1 MVVTENTGRRMVVE
15 DRVWKMEKGAFLAVL
30 SMCVLMVVY
39 GLWLDGLVPGTSSY
53 RYARQEGYH
62 HAWFSIGF
70 SLISLL
76 LLWGLLARTYSRI
89 ILDRTQGYL
98 TLLKVRFAGESVIR
112 QEPLASV
119 RKLSVDSLGDVWR
132 LEIELESG
140 EKLVPRRVY
149 NNAYRP
155 DDLQKLADQANQFL
169 VSAKASD

>member
-1 MVVTENTGRRMVVE
+1 MEVTENTGRRLVLE

-30 SMCVLMVVY
+30 SLCILMVAY
-39 GLWLDGLVPGTSSY
+39 GLWLDGLIPGTSSY
-53 RYARQEGYH
+53 RYARAEGYH

-89 ILDRTQGYL
+89 ILDQTQGHL
-98 TLLKVRFAGESVIR
+98 TLLKARFTGESVIR
-112 QEPLASV
+112 QEPVASV
-119 RKLSVDSLGDVWR
+119 RKISVDSLGDVWR

-140 EKLVPRRVY
+140 ERLLPRRVY
-149 NNAYRP
+149 NNAYRL

-169 VSAKASD
+169 DSAKVSH